1 MVIYGDLTKINML
14 IQNLFKK
21 VDIFF
26 GPERVGK
33 SPEPQ
38 KKAPEAAKDNPNDLS
53 KPQNREKLYKQAEE
67 LAAKL
72 EKKGD
77 AKSKKQAETLRKVA
91 AAARNVENF
100 KGEKPFTPEET
111 AQILKTELDAII
123 RPEAGMVFAADKVTV
138 KLDPK
143 ARAAA
148 IAEARNFGM
157 AGLLKGDIATP
168 SKGGFESTKTDVKVE
183 SDEKQLAAASQ
194 EKVEVTPIVITA
206 SPTKE
211 PPKPYNVLSVYSK
224 EAIPM
229 SARLDA
235 QRVAETFPSGAERF
249 YAATDGKI
257 YRVKINKSV
266 DGQSVLLWN
275 RIEKKKQDNA

>member
-1 MVIYGDLTKINML
+1 MI

-21 VDIFF
+21 VDRYF
-26 GPERVGK
+26 GPEGAGK

-53 KPQNREKLYKQAEE
+53 KRQNREKLYKQAEE

-91 AAARNVENF
+91 AAARSVETF
-100 KGEKPFTPEET
+100 KGEKPASPEET
-111 AQILKTELDAII
+111 AEILKTELDAIL
-123 RPEAGMVFAADKVTV
+123 RPEAGMVFAAEKLSV
-138 KLDPK
+138 KPPKPDPK
-143 ARAAA
+143 DREAAL
-148 IAEARNFGM
+148 AEARSFGM
-157 AGLLKGDIATP
+157 AGLLQGDVAKP
-168 SKGGFESTKTDVKVE
+168 SKGGFEATK
-183 SDEKQLAAASQ
+183 SDGKAASYEKQLAAASQ
-194 EKVEVTPIVITA
+194 KKVEVAPIVITA

-211 PPKPYNVLSVYSK
+211 PPKPYDVLSVYSK
-224 EAIPM
+224 ESVPM

-235 QRVAETFPSGAERF
+235 QRIAQTYPGGTERF

-257 YRVKINKSV
+257 YRVKIDKAV
-266 DGQSVLLWN
+266 DGQSILRWN